1 MEGESLHFREIN
13 KRGMMEQI
21 LQKQSYQDLPGG
33 PVVKTLPSN
42 AGRLWF
48 NSCLGNS
55 GLKYCRLW
63 PKIKKKKKRQSY
75 QLKRQ
80 NIDLTFW
87 VNRI

>member
-1 MEGESLHFREIN
+1 MS
-13 KRGMMEQI
+13 KRGMMEKI

-55 GLKYCRLW
+55 GLNTAGCGQKL
-63 PKIKKKKKRQSY
+63 KKKKKKKAK
-75 QLKRQ
+75 LP
-80 NIDLTFW
+80 TEETEW
-87 VNRI
+87 

>member
-1 MEGESLHFREIN
+1 MS
-13 KRGMMEQI
+13 KRGLMEKI
-21 LQKQSYQDLPGG
+21 IQKQSYQDLPGG

-55 GLKYCRLW
+55 GPKYCRVW
-63 PKIKKKKKRQSY
+63 PKLTKEKQSY
-75 QLKRQ
+75 QPKRQ
-80 NIDLTFW
+80 NGDLTFQ

>member
-1 MEGESLHFREIN
+1 MS
-13 KRGMMEQI
+13 KRGMMEKI

-63 PKIKKKKKRQSY
+63 PKIKKKKKKKKAK
-75 QLKRQ
+75 LP
-80 NIDLTFW
+80 TEETEW
-87 VNRI
+87 

>member
-1 MEGESLHFREIN
+1 ME
-13 KRGMMEQI
+13 KI
-21 LQKQSYQDLPGG
+21 LQKQSYHDLPGG

-63 PKIKKKKKRQSY
+63 PKIKKLKKQSY

-80 NIDLTFW
+80 NGDLTFW

>member
-1 MEGESLHFREIN
+1 MN

-48 NSCLGNS
+48 NSCLGN
-55 GLKYCRLW
+55 CRE
-63 PKIKKKKKRQSY
+63 PH
-75 QLKRQ
+75 
-80 NIDLTFW
+80 
-87 VNRI
+87 

>member
-1 MEGESLHFREIN
+1 MS
-13 KRGMMEQI
+13 KRGMMEKI

-63 PKIKKKKKRQSY
+63 PKIKKKKKKQSY

-80 NIDLTFW
+80 NGDFTFR